1 MRAGMAEQ
9 PKSKKHRITLNTACV
24 YTLKIE
30 LWPTEIQPVIWRRL
44 EVDGRISLSKLHH
57 FIQAAFGWS
66 DAHLHEFQIRGKAYG
81 LPSPEDQF
89 DDRDIQDERK
99 AFLNRLLAKNDVF
112 TYSYD
117 FGDDWQHVI
126 TVEDFTTDGEAD
138 LDGGA
143 YILDGARAT
152 PPEDV
157 GGIPGYQNFI
167 EVITVDPDSEDAQ
180 EMLEWAGGNFD
191 PQQFDK
197 RLANAAIFRMLYN
210 GWGGK

>member
-1 MRAGMAEQ
+1 MAEQ
-9 PKSKKHRITLNTACV
+9 PKSKKQRITFNTFSL

-66 DAHLHEFQIRGKAYG
+66 DAHLHEFQIHGKAYS

-89 DDRDIQDERK
+89 DDREIQDERK
-99 AFLNRLLAKNDVF
+99 VFLNRLLAKNDVF
-112 TYSYD
+112 TYIYD
-117 FGDDWQHVI
+117 FGDDWQHII
-126 TVEDFTTDGEAD
+126 TVEDFIADDEAD

-143 YILDGARAT
+143 YILDGAQAT

-167 EVITVDPDSEDAQ
+167 EVITVNPDSKEAQ
-180 EMLEWAGGNFD
+180 EMRDWAGGNFD

-197 RLANAAIFRMLYN
+197 RLANAAIYRMMYN